1 MNRLVQ
7 GDVGSGKTMV
17 AAIAMYLAVKNG
29 YQAALMAPTTILANQ
44 HYLELSNYFKK
55 LNINVEI
62 ITSTNTKRQKEKIV
76 ERLKN
81 NEIDILI
88 GTHSIIEDNVEFNN
102 LGLVV
107 TDEQHRFGVKQ
118 RMKLSNKG
126 NIVDTLVMT
135 ATPIPRSLAIVLYGD
150 LDISIIDELP
160 PGRKQLKLML

>member
-1 MNRLVQ
+1 
-7 GDVGSGKTMV
+7 MV

-88 GTHSIIEDNVEFNN
+88 GNTFYNR
-102 LGLVV
+102 G
-107 TDEQHRFGVKQ
+107 QC
-118 RMKLSNKG
+118 
-126 NIVDTLVMT
+126 
-135 ATPIPRSLAIVLYGD
+135 
-150 LDISIIDELP
+150 
-160 PGRKQLKLML
+160 